1 MVFHCL
7 SPLTGEI
14 FCSSPKSLWEPEWLS
29 RQMWALLWSHNGGQA
44 KALKAATDHR
54 ALMPPA
60 HFAFFR
66 GGLQLPY
73 LSQLRQEEKDMQCIS
88 HWLHRMSL
96 SLQVDPSTLT
106 AHQWGVPWDGFSVV
120 STFSR
125 WSNTFIKW
133 SGEGINYFPRSGELT
148 DVLYAQKRD
157 KGELPSAVGKI
168 LVRSLALLRAAGG
181 SFVPAAPITLA
192 QHTEQYSTGETGIHS
207 STGEEKSLPW
217 RSAVLTC
224 KSGRRGWIYQLKVW
238 QTHCASRR
246 DVGGKI
252 NPIFKCKP
260 QIVN

>member
-1 MVFHCL
+1 MPEWNGVSLPFPGLC
-7 SPLTGEI
+7 
-14 FCSSPKSLWEPEWLS
+14 SPKSLWEPDWLS
-29 RQMWALLWSHNGGQA
+29 RQMWALLWSHSGGQT
-44 KALKAATDHR
+44 KALKAAPDHR

-60 HFAFFR
+60 HLAFFR
-66 GGLQLPY
+66 GGLWLPY

-88 HWLHRMSL
+88 HWLHRMSF

-120 STFSR
+120 STLSR

-133 SGEGINYFPRSGELT
+133 SVEGINYFPHSGELT

-181 SFVPAAPITLA
+181 SSVPAAPITQSNIPQGKQESTPALA
-192 QHTEQYSTGETGIHS
+192 RRKVCPEDLLFSRVNQEEGDGFTSWRYGKPTVPPGGTLV
-207 STGEEKSLPW
+207 EKSTI
-217 RSAVLTC
+217 S
-224 KSGRRGWIYQLKVW
+224 
-238 QTHCASRR
+238 
-246 DVGGKI
+246 
-252 NPIFKCKP
+252 KCKP